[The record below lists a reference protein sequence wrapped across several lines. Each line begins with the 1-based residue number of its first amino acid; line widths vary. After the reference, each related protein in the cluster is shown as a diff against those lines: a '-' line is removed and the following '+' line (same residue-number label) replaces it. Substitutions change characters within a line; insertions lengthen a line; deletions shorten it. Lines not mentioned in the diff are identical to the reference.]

1 MEHLEWNAAAGFEVR
16 RLPDTAGVA
25 VALLAFELERP
36 WRVIDPQDK
45 QVPLSRP
52 QVPRQ
57 LDFERDVAAAVRAER
72 VAVEPGGSA
81 PVGGADDE
89 EDAAPTLQPTGGHLD
104 GARVPADGRAV
115 RNARERTP
123 PGERDDDCA
132 GPRKPAP
139 GPAPALTR
147 ILGIELEL
155 PGAVEVLPVLPLEVG
170 PRMLGEGDRG

>member
-1 MEHLEWNAAAGFEVR
+1 MEHLEGNAAAGFEVR

-57 LDFERDVAAAVRAER
+57 LEFERDVAAAVRAER

-81 PVGGADDE
+81 PVGGADDA
-89 EDAAPTLQPTGGHLD
+89 EDAAP
-104 GARVPADGRAV
+104 
-115 RNARERTP
+115 
-123 PGERDDDCA
+123 
-132 GPRKPAP
+132 
-139 GPAPALTR
+139 TR